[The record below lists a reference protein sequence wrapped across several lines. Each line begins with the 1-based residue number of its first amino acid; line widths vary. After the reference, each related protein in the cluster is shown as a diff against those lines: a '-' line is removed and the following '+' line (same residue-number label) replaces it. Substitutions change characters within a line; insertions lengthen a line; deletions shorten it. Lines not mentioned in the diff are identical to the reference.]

1 MIAIEL
7 AFLQFLAPFALF
19 SCAVAMVVLRAGA
32 SRVFFDIVGT
42 FQASKLIKD
51 AESASIV
58 LQALWLDSIT
68 SIQESGGELLEV
80 FTNLADEVVP
90 IARNIEEARIQF
102 DKFLSEAERTGDI
115 FHEIEDV
122 GAAFGFAADDAYNAA
137 SRMAQLAGVLG
148 GGTTAVGTE
157 IGMVF
162 GLISGMET
170 QEGMQRLINLQQQ
183 TKFMTDGIRENATAE
198 ERRQMIYRNSIQ
210 VLDELNTVENR
221 SAATM
226 SQITYV
232 MNQFASQAHLT
243 GESIAAMAA
252 MSATLIEAGEEQGK
266 GGRALR
272 MIYARLGANT
282 NGAADAIKALGI
294 EVIDT
299 ETGAMRPFSDI
310 LEDLSVKYEK
320 MNGQQQQALAQGI
333 AGNRHYTRLIKLLE
347 NVDRVRE
354 LEGEAIEGLFPAM
367 DEAERRRETELFQLE
382 QMEAR
387 LENYQSALGDQLL
400 PVLTEV
406 TRTQVI
412 FTDTLVQLYEG
423 PIGPLAK
430 AITEVGYGFKQF
442 VGPLMNTIIL
452 LYNAKIAFGTYI
464 AIQKSMNEVVLSGE
478 HAYKNQIGQ
487 LIENTIKLRIYNTEL
502 RELRKSY
509 ELFHKEQ
516 IKGVPLSQEEYDRQ
530 DKFLQKNRQVINSLK
545 DLRDKKQWDI
555 DLTKRQ
561 KAGLT
566 EHIDLIKNESLPVRK
581 KANQQIIDDM
591 VKEGASH
598 KELEE
603 RREKNLYLTDRLV
616 TKMNRL
622 HFVLE
627 KLPKDYDD
635 LQAEIDEFNR
645 QIEKEEEKARRRE
658 ERQAAYK
665 ARKRMEEAENQSEK
679 LRELQAEAEAYNSLT
694 LQLGIAG
701 SGLMLL
707 ADSEF
712 KQRMGMLL
720 NSAAIGVQ
728 VWAMMQKQKTM
739 ILNIMAGTKELK
751 LELAKTAATN
761 TNTAAVAANTAAT
774 SGWSLAATQARIAS
788 FAVARG
794 LSATAAAA
802 VSVAVP
808 LAAIVV
814 LAGAVAWSFKKSTKE
829 VESFT
834 ASIVDFD
841 EAARISAEQTL
852 PQITAELEKQKQIR
866 EDLLGID
873 TEEAKRQLEVAET
886 KIGNLQ
892 HARDIELFAQG
903 GMLDYYTELA
913 NAIETVDSTQ
923 RAYTDL
929 LADGADERYT
939 KKANERYTAA
949 LKVYNDLVAQN
960 DGESFDLLLRYNL
973 VDAEE
978 WNIDGTILPGMDP
991 SLTHEV
997 EKGTDILTRLIGSAA
1012 DEIAKS
1018 NEDVTE
1024 EWNDIIDNSLGK
1036 MYEFTNA
1043 REEMFYGFSTDR
1055 LTGDLVRQ
1063 VHQQGVETLITTT
1076 EVIMTNTFNGMTV
1089 PEVAQQ
1095 ILDEIESQGN
1105 LRGFDFA
1112 VN

>member
-19 SCAVAMVVLRAGA
+19 ACAVAMVVLRAGA

-68 SIQESGGELLEV
+68 SIQESGGELLEI

-102 DKFLSEAERTGDI
+102 DKFLSEAERTSEVFD
-115 FHEIEDV
+115 EIADV
-122 GAAFGFAADDAYNAA
+122 GVAFGFVADDAFNAA
-137 SRMAQLAGVLG
+137 SRMAQLSGVLG

-157 IGMVF
+157 IGMIF

-170 QEGMQRLINLQQQ
+170 EAGMQRLINLQQQ
-183 TKFMTDGIRENATAE
+183 TKFMTEGIRENASAE
-198 ERRQMIYRNSIQ
+198 ERRQVIYRNSIQ

-294 EVIDT
+294 QVIDT

-310 LEDLSVKYEK
+310 LEDLSVQYQR
-320 MNGQQQQALAQGI
+320 MNGQQQALAQGI

-354 LEGEAIEGLFPAM
+354 LESEAIEGLFPAM

-387 LENYQSALGDQLL
+387 LENYQAALGDELL
-400 PVLTEV
+400 PVLKEV

-423 PIGPLAK
+423 PLGPLAK
-430 AITEVGYGFKQF
+430 GVTEVGYGFKQF
-442 VGPLMNTIIL
+442 IGPLTNTIIL
-452 LYNAKIAFGTYI
+452 LYNAKIAFGTYL

-487 LIENTIKLRIYNTEL
+487 LVENTMKVRIYNTEL
-502 RELRKSY
+502 RELREAYK
-509 ELFHKEQ
+509 LFHKEQ
-516 IKGVPLSQEEYDRQ
+516 IKGVPQSQAEYDRQ
-530 DKFLQKNRQVINSLK
+530 NRFLQKNREVIESLK
-545 DLRDKKQWDI
+545 KERQERKDLI
-555 DLTKRQ
+555 DLYKRQ
-561 KAGLT
+561 KIGLT
-566 EHIDLIKNESLPVRK
+566 ENIDLIKNVSLPARK
-581 KANQQIIDDM
+581 AANKQLIDEM
-591 VKEGASH
+591 FLEGASLE
-598 KELEE
+598 ELEK
-603 RREKNLYLTDRLV
+603 RREKNLHLTDRL
-616 TKMNRL
+616 TRRMTAL
-622 HFVLE
+622 SLVL
-627 KLPKDYDD
+627 KNLPEDYED
-635 LQAEIDEFNR
+635 LEAAIRDYNAEI
-645 QIEKEEEKARRRE
+645 EKVEETAANRE
-658 ERQAAYK
+658 ERMAAHM
-665 ARKRMEEAENQSEK
+665 AQVRINEADKQSEK
-679 LRELQAEAEAYNSLT
+679 LKGLQAEAAAYNTLT

-701 SGLMLL
+701 SLLMLIS
-707 ADSEF
+707 DGEK
-712 KQRMGMLL
+712 KQRMGMML
-720 NSAAIGVQ
+720 NAAAIGVQ
-728 VWAMMQKQKTM
+728 VWAMMQKQKAM

-761 TNTAAVAANTAAT
+761 TNTASVAANTAVT
-774 SGWSLAATQARIAS
+774 GTWSLAATQARIAS
-788 FAVARG
+788 FAMAKG
-794 LSATAAAA
+794 LSATTAAT
-802 VSVAVP
+802 VGVAVP

-814 LAGAVAWSFKKSTKE
+814 LAGAVAWSFKRSTSE
-829 VESFT
+829 VDSFT

-852 PQITAELEKQKQIR
+852 PQITEELEKQKQIR

-892 HARDIELFAQG
+892 HARDIDLFAQG
-903 GMLDYYTELA
+903 GMLDYYNEIA
-913 NAIETVDSTQ
+913 AAIETMDKAQ
-923 RAYTDL
+923 KAYSDA
-929 LADGADERYT
+929 LADDASAEYT
-939 KKANERYTAA
+939 GRLGDSFLDASKA
-949 LKVYNDLVAQN
+949 YNDLVAQQ
-960 DGESFDLLLRYNL
+960 DGEPFELLVRYDFI
-973 VDAEE
+973 DAEN
-978 WNIDGTILPGMDP
+978 WNIDGSILPGMDP
-991 SLTHEV
+991 SLLHDV
-997 EKGTDILTRLIGSAA
+997 EKGTSILTRLIGNAG
-1012 DEIAKS
+1012 DEIIKS
-1018 NEDVTE
+1018 NEDVTDS
-1024 EWNDIIDNSLGK
+1024 WDSMIDTSLGK
-1036 MYEFTNA
+1036 MYEFNDA

-1089 PEVAQQ
+1089 PEVALQ
-1095 ILDEIESQGN
+1095 ILEEIESQGN
-1105 LRGFDFA
+1105 LRGYNFA
-1112 VN
+1112 NPQ